1 MESIQIFITGVF
13 NIIMGVLGASGFTDT
28 LLLAPFVLW
37 IFHQIV
43 IYFKVLLRSSYK
55 W

>member
-1 MESIQIFITGVF
+1 MESIQIFITGVM
-13 NIIMGVLGASGFTDT
+13 NIITTVLGASGFSGT

-37 IFHQIV
+37 V
-43 IYFKVLLRSSYK
+43 IRQVVLYFKVILRSSYK